1 MKNNHPI
8 VDVVFSQLKVDD
20 MLVPDWD
27 CFMLG
32 DRWVVETINEKEAF
46 CRHWICGI
54 RDKWECN
61 CRIVKPNDK
70 YWKRD
75 GETLE
80 EWKNPKNFFDG
91 DLEKIEAIRKS
102 YE

>member
-1 MKNNHPI
+1 
-8 VDVVFSQLKVDD
+8 
-20 MLVPDWD
+20 
-27 CFMLG
+27 
-32 DRWVVETINEKEAF
+32 
-46 CRHWICGI
+46 
-54 RDKWECN
+54 
-61 CRIVKPNDK
+61 VKPNDK